1 MKQTS
6 LLATAISLAL
16 ASTSALATNGMMLE
30 GYGDRATAMG
40 GAALAYDSGNS
51 GALNNP
57 ATLSLMQT
65 ENRFSIAIRKL
76 GPDIT
81 SSAPMMGVSTD
92 SDGTA
97 YYMPSI
103 SYMTKSGDLT
113 YGVAFL
119 AQGGMG
125 TEYGHANPGDLFS
138 GGMSMGGA
146 MTPLSGQD
154 IRSEVGVAGL
164 MIPLSK
170 QVNERLTVGGSVDF
184 IAAMMDLRMD
194 VSGAQFGQLM
204 GGNGGSVGGSMA
216 AALPGF
222 FTAPGDDLNW
232 GRFDFSDKNASTGE
246 AKAYGWGAK
255 LGFTYKLT
263 DQLTLG
269 ANYRSKTNLSDMTT
283 NNGTM
288 TMDVISGGAA
298 MTVPMKG
305 KVKVVNFQWPQ
316 SIGIG
321 LAFQANERLLLTGDV
336 KHIGWADVMKNFHMK
351 FTAKNGPLA
360 GTTLDVKMDQKWRDQ
375 TAVSLGAEYKV
386 TPDFALRGGVN
397 LASNP
402 VPNKYVNPL
411 FPATIENHVT
421 AGFGYNL
428 TKNDNIGFSLT
439 YAPEVKVKGTG
450 PLNNGVKITHS
461 QVNWSLGYSRS
472 W

>member
-40 GAALAYDSGNS
+40 GASLAYDSGNS

-65 ENRFSIAIRKL
+65 ENRFSIAVRKL
-76 GPDIT
+76 GPDVK
-81 SSAPMMGVSTD
+81 SSFPAAGLSTD

-170 QVNERLTVGGSVDF
+170 QVNDRLTVGGSLDF

-194 VSGAQFGQLM
+194 MSGGQFGQLM
-204 GGNGGSVGGSMA
+204 GRNGGSIGGSMA
-216 AALPGF
+216 GPTGLGSLP
-222 FTAPGDDLNW
+222 PGADINW
-232 GRFDFSDKNASTGE
+232 GRFDFSDKNSSTGE
-246 AKAYGWGAK
+246 AKGYGWGAK

-263 DQLTLG
+263 DDLTIG
-269 ANYRSKTNLSDMTT
+269 GNYRSKTNLSDMTT

-288 TMDVISGGAA
+288 TMNVTGMGS
-298 MTVPMKG
+298 VPMKG
-305 KVKVVNFQWPQ
+305 KVTVVDFQWPQ
-316 SIGIG
+316 SIGLG
-321 LAFQANERLLLTGDV
+321 LAYQASDRLLLTGDV

-351 FTAKNGPLA
+351 FKAKTGPFA
-360 GTTLDVKMDQKWRDQ
+360 GQTLDMKMDQKWRDQ
-375 TAVSLGAEYKV
+375 TAVSLGAEFKV
-386 TPDFALRGGVN
+386 TPDFSLRGGVN

-411 FPATIENHVT
+411 FPAIIENHVT

-428 TKNDNIGFSLT
+428 TKNDNIGFSMT
-439 YAPEVKVKGTG
+439 YAPEVKVKGSG
-450 PLNNGVKITHS
+450 PLNNGVKISHS
-461 QVNWSLGYSRS
+461 QLNWSLGYSRS